1 MKLNTP
7 ILEYII
13 QEELDKLT
21 ETTVKL
27 STHKDASFEPGRFV
41 SILGKKGR
49 VKLDKNSV
57 HQLAKVIRT
66 LGGKF
71 GMGWSF
77 TEVANRLNNMTEG
90 KSVRL
95 SNGVNVNIEFNGL
108 TLKSKQ
114 GQVVFLDRGEMLK
127 FFQATSKYLR

>member
-1 MKLNTP
+1 MNLNTP
-7 ILEYII
+7 ILEHII
-13 QEELDKLT
+13 QEELDKLN

-77 TEVANRLNNMTEG
+77 TEAANRLNNITEG

>member
-7 ILEYII
+7 ILEHII

-21 ETTVKL
+21 ETTVRL
-27 STHKDASFEPGRFV
+27 STNKDASFEPGRFV
-41 SILGKKGR
+41 AILGKKGR

-114 GQVVFLDRGEMLK
+114 GQIVFLDRGEMLK

>member
-1 MKLNTP
+1 
-7 ILEYII
+7 
-13 QEELDKLT
+13 
-21 ETTVKL
+21 
-27 STHKDASFEPGRFV
+27 
-41 SILGKKGR
+41 
-49 VKLDKNSV
+49 
-57 HQLAKVIRT
+57 
-66 LGGKF
+66 
-71 GMGWSF
+71 MGWSF

>member
-7 ILEYII
+7 ILEHII

-41 SILGKKGR
+41 AILGKKGR

-77 TEVANRLNNMTEG
+77 TEAANRLNNITEG

-114 GQVVFLDRGEMLK
+114 GQVVFLDRSEMLK

>member
-41 SILGKKGR
+41 AILGKKGR
-49 VKLDKNSV
+49 VKLDKKSV
-57 HQLAKVIRT
+57 HKLAKIIRSSSRE
-66 LGGKF
+66 F

-77 TEVANRLNNMTEG
+77 TEGKLEEG
-90 KSVRL
+90 
-95 SNGVNVNIEFNGL
+95 FN
-108 TLKSKQ
+108 KRH
-114 GQVVFLDRGEMLK
+114 FLI
-127 FFQATSKYLR
+127 

>member
-1 MKLNTP
+1 VKLNTP

-41 SILGKKGR
+41 AILGKKGR

-77 TEVANRLNNMTEG
+77 TEAANRLNNITEG

-108 TLKSKQ
+108 TLKSRQ
-114 GQVVFLDRGEMLK
+114 GQIVFLDRSEMAK